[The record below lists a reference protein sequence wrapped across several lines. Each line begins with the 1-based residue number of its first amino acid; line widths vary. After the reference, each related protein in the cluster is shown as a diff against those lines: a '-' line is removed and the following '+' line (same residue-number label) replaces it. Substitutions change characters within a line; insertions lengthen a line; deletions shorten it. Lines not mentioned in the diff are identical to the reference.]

1 MAAVEAEVRGEP
13 ARKSERRET
22 VITVIARY
30 RALEGRADEV
40 AAELAPYADIVRQ
53 EAGCVSFDVNRSLD
67 DDHEFVLYEVYADQ
81 EALDAHRESEHFAA
95 IAMARIVPL
104 LADRQVTVATRL

>member
-1 MAAVEAEVRGEP
+1 MAEEEVPGEHG
-13 ARKSERRET
+13 ERREP
-22 VITVIARY
+22 VIAVIARY

-53 EAGCVSFDVNRSLD
+53 EAGCVTFDVNRSLD
-67 DDHEFVLYEVYADQ
+67 DDHDFVLYEVYTDQ
-81 EALDAHRESEHFAA
+81 EALDAHRESEHFSA
-95 IAMARIVPL
+95 IAMGRIVPM